1 MSKDPNQ
8 QKSHDKIDRLEKIIS
23 STRDRNM
30 NEADTRHKVID
41 FILHDFLS
49 WPKNRVNVEEYIS
62 PGYADYVLKKTNGDD
77 LLFIE
82 AKKSGIFFNLPIAAS
97 SNEKSCF
104 ISIKKLLTDG
114 NIKIAM
120 EQVRAYCFDTGC
132 EYACITNGLEWIFFK
147 TFEKGKRWETLQAF
161 VIRSLEFFVKEYIK
175 SINNFSF
182 TAITER
188 SSLPILLSS
197 APPKDRTIYFPKEKI
212 PSYSHTI
219 TANKLAPKLRPII
232 TRYFGVIKDDDTEF
246 MERCYVSQR
255 EYQGTSD
262 GMRSLIQDSLSP
274 YFSSYGVQQL
284 DDTGKGGRLGGRLT
298 KNIKDR
304 RKGEVLV
311 LFGGKGAGK
320 STFIKRLLHHNAPRW
335 LREHSA
341 IAIIDLLKV
350 PEDVEVIRQ
359 AIWRGLIEKLDKDKI
374 LDSERDTLINELF
387 SDKFEVAK
395 KQDLAGLSH
404 SSENYNIKLNSL
416 VATWKSDLPYCAEKL
431 VKRLASQEKGAIIVI
446 DNTDQYSSQV
456 QDYCFSSAQE
466 ISDRLHSIVL
476 ISMRE
481 ERFYDSKIHG
491 VLDAFQNS
499 GFHISSPKPAEVFK
513 KRLDYTVSIL
523 SDHLRMGGEG
533 IENYNSDFARDS
545 SKYLRILSREFSNE
559 QSPLNQF
566 LTACAHGDIRLSL
579 DLFRSFVL
587 SGYTNVEE
595 MVANGTWHFKIHQV
609 IKPVMIPNRYFYDET
624 VSDIPN
630 IYQIRSVRHGSHF
643 TGLRILRK
651 ISKGID
657 PTAPQYIAIAELRAY
672 FAETFGMLDDF
683 EQNVD
688 TLLRH
693 GFVESNNRLDFYSE
707 SVDSIKITSYGLYML
722 NELAYYFTYLDLICT
737 DCGIFDETVSN
748 YLTEAAKKEYSYFI
762 EGERMDR
769 VAVRLERVE
778 EFLKYI
784 EEEESRERETH
795 SLGMPKEEMFTTKAL
810 ESFNEEKKRVLRS
823 AKRQGFKNRS

>member
-1 MSKDPNQ
+1 MSKISAPH
-8 QKSHDKIDRLEKIIS
+8 KLHDKLEKLEELIIS
-23 STRDRNM
+23 SNSRDM
-30 NEADTRHKVID
+30 NEAETRHKIID
-41 FILHDFLS
+41 FILHDFLN
-49 WPKNRVNVEEYIS
+49 WPKNRVSVEEYIS
-62 PGYADYVLKKTNGDD
+62 PGFADYILKKANDDD
-77 LLFIE
+77 LMFIE
-82 AKKSGIFFNLPIAAS
+82 AKKSGVFFTLPIPAFK
-97 SNEKSCF
+97 NETSCF
-104 ISIKKLLTDG
+104 ISIKKLLSDA
-114 NIKIAM
+114 NIKSAM
-120 EQVRAYCFDTGC
+120 EQVRSYCFNTGC
-132 EYACITNGLEWIFFK
+132 EYACITNGTEWIFFK

-161 VIRSLEFFVKEYIK
+161 VIRSLSFFSKEYTK
-175 SINNFSF
+175 SINNFSY
-182 TAITER
+182 TAITEN

-219 TANKLAPKLRPII
+219 TANKLASKLRPII

-274 YFSSYGVQQL
+274 YFSMYGVQQL

-298 KNIKDR
+298 KNIKEN

-341 IAIIDLLKV
+341 IAIIDLLKT
-350 PEDVEVIRQ
+350 PEDVEVIRR
-359 AIWRGLIEKLDKDKI
+359 AIWEGLIEKLDKDNI
-374 LDSERDTLINELF
+374 LDSERSILIKELF
-387 SDKFEVAK
+387 QDRFEIAK
-395 KQDLAGLSH
+395 KQDLAGLSS

-416 VATWKSDLPYCAEKL
+416 VALWKADFPYCAEKL
-431 VKRLASQEKGAIIVI
+431 VQRLATQEKGAIIVI

-456 QDYCFSSAQE
+456 QDFCFASAQE
-466 ISDRLHSIVL
+466 ISDRLHSITL

-523 SDHLRMGGEG
+523 NDNRKMNIEG
-533 IENYNSDFARDS
+533 IENQSSDFTRDS

-595 MVANGTWHFKIHQV
+595 MVANGTWTFKIHQV

-657 PTAPQYIAIAELRAY
+657 PTAPQYTAVAELRAY

-683 EQNVD
+683 EQNLD

-748 YLTEAAKKEYSYFI
+748 YLTEAAKKEYGYFI
-762 EGERMDR
+762 DGERMDR

-784 EEEESRERETH
+784 EEEENRERELH
-795 SLGMPKEEMFTTKAL
+795 SLGMPKEDMFTTKATI
-810 ESFNEEKKRVLRS
+810 SFNEEKKRVLKS
-823 AKRQGFKNRS
+823 AKRQGFKNR

>member
-1 MSKDPNQ
+1 MDM
-8 QKSHDKIDRLEKIIS
+8 LESII
-23 STRDRNM
+23 TLARQRDI
-30 NEADTRHKVID
+30 NEAETRHKIID

-49 WPKNRVNVEEYIS
+49 WPKNRVSVEEYIA
-62 PGYADYVLKKTNGDD
+62 PGFADYVLKKSNGDD
-77 LLFIE
+77 LLFVE
-82 AKKSGIFFNLPIAAS
+82 AKRSGIFFDLPIANS
-97 SNEKSCF
+97 QSEKSSY
-104 ISIKKLLTDG
+104 ITIKKLISDEK
-114 NIKIAM
+114 IKTAM
-120 EQVRAYCFDTGC
+120 DQVRTYCFDTGC
-132 EYACITNGLEWIFFK
+132 EYACITNGSEWIFFK

-161 VIRSLEFFVKEYIK
+161 VIRSLDFFKSEYTK

-182 TAITER
+182 TAITDR

-197 APPKDRTIYFPKEKI
+197 APPKDRTIFFPKENI
-212 PSYSHTI
+212 LSYSHTI
-219 TANKLAPKLRPII
+219 TANRLASKLRPIVN
-232 TRYFGVIKDDDTEF
+232 RYFGVIKDDDTEF

-298 KNIKDR
+298 KNIKDK

-341 IAIIDLLKV
+341 IVIIDLLKT
-350 PEDVEVIRQ
+350 PEDIEIIRQ
-359 AIWRGLIEKLDKDKI
+359 SIWSGLVAQLDKDN
-374 LDSERDTLINELF
+374 LLHSERATILTQLF
-387 SDKFEVAK
+387 SDKFTIAK
-395 KQDLAGLSH
+395 RQNLAGLSD
-404 SSENYNIKLNSL
+404 SSESYNIKLNLL
-416 VATWKSDLPYCAEKL
+416 VEEWKTDLPYCAERL
-431 VKRLASQEKGAIIVI
+431 VERLAMQEKGVIVVI
-446 DNTDQYSSQV
+446 DNTDQYSSHI
-456 QDYCFSSAQE
+456 QDFCFSSAQE
-466 ISDRLHSIVL
+466 ISDRLKSITL

-523 SDHLRMGGEG
+523 TDERKISN
-533 IENYNSDFARDS
+533 ENIDDYDSTFTVDS
-545 SKYLRILSREFSNE
+545 SKYLKILSREFSNY

-579 DLFRSFVL
+579 DLFRSFLL

-595 MVANGTWHFKIHQV
+595 MISNGSWNFKIHQV
-609 IKPVMIPNRYFYDET
+609 IKPVMIPNRYFYDES

-630 IYQIRSVRHGSHF
+630 IYQIRSSRHGSHF

-651 ISKGID
+651 ISKGTD
-657 PTAPQYIAIAELRAY
+657 PSAPQYTAVAELRAY
-672 FAETFGMLDDF
+672 FAETFGMVDDF
-683 EQNVD
+683 ERNLD
-688 TLLRH
+688 TLLRS
-693 GFVESNNRLDFYSE
+693 GFVESNNRLDSYSE

-722 NELAYYFTYLDLICT
+722 NNLGYYFTYLDLVCT
-737 DCGIFDETVSN
+737 DCGIFDETASN

-762 EGERMDR
+762 KGERLDR
-769 VAVRLERVE
+769 VKVRLERVG

-784 EEEESRERETH
+784 TTEEQREKEIY
-795 SLGMPKEEMFTTKAL
+795 SLGMPDEEMFTTKASASFQE
-810 ESFNEEKKRVLRS
+810 ESKRVLKS
-823 AKRQGFKNRS
+823 AKRQKN

>member
-1 MSKDPNQ
+1 
-8 QKSHDKIDRLEKIIS
+8 
-23 STRDRNM
+23 
-30 NEADTRHKVID
+30 
-41 FILHDFLS
+41 
-49 WPKNRVNVEEYIS
+49 
-62 PGYADYVLKKTNGDD
+62 
-77 LLFIE
+77 
-82 AKKSGIFFNLPIAAS
+82 
-97 SNEKSCF
+97 
-104 ISIKKLLTDG
+104 
-114 NIKIAM
+114 
-120 EQVRAYCFDTGC
+120 
-132 EYACITNGLEWIFFK
+132 
-147 TFEKGKRWETLQAF
+147 
-161 VIRSLEFFVKEYIK
+161 
-175 SINNFSF
+175 
-182 TAITER
+182 
-188 SSLPILLSS
+188 
-197 APPKDRTIYFPKEKI
+197 
-212 PSYSHTI
+212 
-219 TANKLAPKLRPII
+219 
-232 TRYFGVIKDDDTEF
+232 

-262 GMRSLIQDSLSP
+262 GMRSLIHDSLSP

-298 KNIKDR
+298 KNIKEQ

-341 IAIIDLLKV
+341 IAIIDLLKT
-350 PEDVEVIRQ
+350 PEDVEVIRL
-359 AIWRGLIEKLDKDKI
+359 AIWKNLVEKLDHDKI
-374 LDSERDTLINELF
+374 LDSERNTLISELF
-387 SDKFEVAK
+387 SDKFEIAK
-395 KQDLAGLSH
+395 KQDLAGLTA
-404 SSENYNIKLNSL
+404 SSESYNIKLNSL
-416 VATWKSDLPYCAEKL
+416 VSNWKADLPYCAERL
-431 VKRLASQEKGAIIVI
+431 VNRLATKGKGAIIVI
-446 DNTDQYSSQV
+446 DNTDQYSTTV
-456 QDYCFSSAQE
+456 QDFCFSSAQE
-466 ISDRLHSIVL
+466 ISERLQSIVL

-523 SDHLRMGGEG
+523 IDERKISSES
-533 IENYNSDFARDS
+533 IEDYNLDFTRDS

-579 DLFRSFVL
+579 DLFRSFLL

-595 MVANGTWHFKIHQV
+595 MISNGSWIFKIHQV

-630 IYQIRSVRHGSHF
+630 IYQIRSIRHGSHF

-657 PTAPQYIAIAELRAY
+657 PSAPQYVSAAELKAY

-683 EQNVD
+683 KQNLD

-693 GFVESNNRLDFYSE
+693 GFVESNNRLDSYSE
-707 SVDSIKITSYGLYML
+707 SVDSVKITSYGLYML
-722 NELAYYFTYLDLICT
+722 NELAYYFTYLDLVCT
-737 DCGIFDETVSN
+737 DCGIYDETVSN
-748 YLTEAAKKEYSYFI
+748 YLTEAARKEYGHFI
-762 EGERMDR
+762 KGERMER
-769 VAVRLERVE
+769 VGVRLERVE

-784 EEEESRERETH
+784 ENEENRERETH
-795 SLGMPKEEMFTTKAL
+795 SLGMPKEEMFTFKAS
-810 ESFNEEKKRVLRS
+810 ESFREEKKRVLKS
-823 AKRQGFKNRS
+823 AKRQSFKQH